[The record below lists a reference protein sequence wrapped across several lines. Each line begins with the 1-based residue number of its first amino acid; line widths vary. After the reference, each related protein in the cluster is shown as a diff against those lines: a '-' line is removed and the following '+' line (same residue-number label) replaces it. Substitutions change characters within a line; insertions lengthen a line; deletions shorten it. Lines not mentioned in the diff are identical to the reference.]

1 MRSRSS
7 SPPVATGG
15 MSFASAYCNPEVS
28 AVTRTVL
35 FCTAV
40 LLAIVPCVA
49 ESAEPGAARGPLPCY
64 ECKRVDRELNLTG
77 KVDDPLW
84 QQAPPM
90 PLADPINGKPGR
102 YRTTAKMLYSAT
114 HLYIAFQCEDE
125 YVWGT
130 FTDRDTEIYTEECVE
145 AFLCPSG
152 KTRQYYEINV
162 SPRNTVFDAFI
173 LNGRPA
179 GGERTNFRGLKD
191 YTSEGLATKIH
202 VDGTLDAPGAKG
214 WSAEFAI
221 PFTSLV
227 GADRLAP
234 QPGDE
239 WRMNLFRIDSPQK
252 GRMEFYSWSP
262 TGANDFH
269 RPWCF
274 GVLLFK

>member
-1 MRSRSS
+1 M
-7 SPPVATGG
+7 
-15 MSFASAYCNPEVS
+15 
-28 AVTRTVL
+28 TRTVL
-35 FCTAV
+35 LCTAAI
-40 LLAIVPCVA
+40 LATISRPCHGT
-49 ESAEPGAARGPLPCY
+49 EPEGARGSLPCY
-64 ECKRVDRELNLTG
+64 ECRRVDRDLRLSG

-90 PLADPINGKPGR
+90 RLADPIHGKPGR
-102 YRTTAKMLYSAT
+102 FRTTVRMLYGASC
-114 HLYIAFQCEDE
+114 LYVAFQCEDD

-130 FTDRDTEIYTEECVE
+130 FSETDTEIYTEECVE

-173 LNGRPA
+173 LNGRPLQ
-179 GGERTNFRGLKD
+179 GERTNFRGLKE
-191 YTSEGLATKIH
+191 YTCEGLLTKVH
-202 VDGTLDAPGAKG
+202 VEGALGTPGAKG

-227 GADRLAP
+227 GADRLVP
-234 QPGDE
+234 RPGDE
-239 WRMNLFRIDSPQK
+239 WRMNLFRIDSPRKDQ
-252 GRMEFYSWSP
+252 MEFYSWSA

-274 GVLLFK
+274 GTLRFQ

>member
-1 MRSRSS
+1 M
-7 SPPVATGG
+7 
-15 MSFASAYCNPEVS
+15 M
-28 AVTRTVL
+28 RTVL
-35 FCTAV
+35 FCAAAV
-40 LLAIVPCVA
+40 LAVLPPKGQ
-49 ESAEPGAARGPLPCY
+49 SAEPDAARAPLPCY
-64 ECKRVDRELNLTG
+64 ECRRVDRELNLTG

-84 QQAPPM
+84 QQAQPM
-90 PLADPINGKPGR
+90 RLADPIDGKPGR
-102 YRTTAKMLYSAT
+102 YQTTARMLYSAT
-114 HLYIAFQCEDE
+114 HLYLAFQCEDA

-130 FTDRDTEIYTEECVE
+130 FTERDAEIYTEECVE

-173 LNGRPA
+173 LNGRSI
-179 GGERTNFRGLKD
+179 GGERTDFRGLKD
-191 YTSEGLATKIH
+191 YTCEGLVTKIH
-202 VDGTLDAPGAKG
+202 VDGALEQPGAKG

-234 QPGDE
+234 QAGDE

-252 GRMEFYSWSP
+252 GKMEFYSWST

-269 RPWCF
+269 RPWRF